1 VAHLQGEVAR
11 ARRGK
16 RTIFVLKTLRGK
28 TVKAVGTLRP
38 PDRRFKSAKRWA
50 WSLPTVWSASS
61 AVLCSRQQVR
71 RKKRQVAAS
80 SRRQTSSAR

>member
-1 VAHLQGEVAR
+1 MS
-11 ARRGK
+11 K
-16 RTIFVLKTLRGK
+16 RTIFLLKTLRGK
-28 TVKAVGTLRP
+28 TVKTVKP
-38 PDRRFKSAKRWA
+38 PDHRFKSAKRWA
-50 WSLPTVWSASS
+50 SSLPTVWSASS

>member
-1 VAHLQGEVAR
+1 MAACPWVAVSKR
-11 ARRGK
+11 A
-16 RTIFVLKTLRGK
+16 TFVLKTLRGQ
-28 TVKAVGTLRP
+28 TVETVGALRP

-61 AVLCSRQQVR
+61 TVLCSRQQVR

-80 SRRQTSSAR
+80 SRGQTSSAR